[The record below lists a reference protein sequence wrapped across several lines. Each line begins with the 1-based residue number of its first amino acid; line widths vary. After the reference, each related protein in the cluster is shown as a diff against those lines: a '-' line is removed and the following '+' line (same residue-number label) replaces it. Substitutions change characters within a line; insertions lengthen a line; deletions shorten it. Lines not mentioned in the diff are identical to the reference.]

1 MKENIRNLETVVC
14 SRCGKQYPKRRK
26 ELGYSYC
33 VDCSEEQPVSCV
45 VETLGEGD
53 HTYVEVTILKAQG
66 IKALTQTITLNREE
80 REQLGIDEPEL
91 ELHTY
96 EDLDEIESTSQRA
109 VHEIEYEEGEEE
121 LYIDSDSSDA
131 ESPMP
136 TSLAP
141 ELELE

>member
-53 HTYVEVTILKAQG
+53 HTYVEVTILRAQG
-66 IKALTQTITLNREE
+66 IENLTQTIKLNREDRE
-80 REQLGIDEPEL
+80 RAGLDETDLDMSTFEDRDEL
-91 ELHTY
+91 EKNMY
-96 EDLDEIESTSQRA
+96 EKSI
-109 VHEIEYEEGEEE
+109 GFEEE
-121 LYIDSDSSDA
+121 EEFDYSDSSDA
-131 ESPMP
+131 ESPEL
-136 TSLAP
+136 TSLAS
-141 ELELE
+141 ELEFD